1 MTNTARS
8 PLLCHVQRRPQRP
21 YRRGSCCCCGTIKFY
36 RLCSCRNRLGEIYGA
51 HKRSIKSIA
60 VVSLSLPRIIKVY
73 KIKKWQ
79 QLSPRQQW
87 VLICSHWLLPLALRE
102 INEQQHSFTLHWAT
116 TRIEAHFSRRTWMI
130 LGQNIQPPPHRL
142 TPNCYYLV
150 GGSDK
155 THIHPPHMSSSC
167 CGYHPETD
175 F

>member
-79 QLSPRQQW
+79 PLSPRQQW

-116 TRIEAHFSRRTWMI
+116 NWSSLFTKDMNDS
-130 LGQNIQPPPHRL
+130 GQEHTATHQHCL

-155 THIHPPHMSSSC
+155 THIHPRHMSSSC
-167 CGYHPETD
+167 CGYHPGTD